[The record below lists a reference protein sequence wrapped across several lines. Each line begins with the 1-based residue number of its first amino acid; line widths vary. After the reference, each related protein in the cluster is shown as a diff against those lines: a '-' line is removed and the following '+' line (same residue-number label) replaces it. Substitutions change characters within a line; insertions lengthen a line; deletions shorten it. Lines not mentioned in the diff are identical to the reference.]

1 MSLPKSSFLL
11 LLIFCPLGL
20 TFAASSDCDSN
31 GDTQFGIDKLTPQI
45 NRKPPKANSTQP
57 LPYSKTQRHAGGN
70 IDSFLLIP
78 DADLS

>member
-31 GDTQFGIDKLTPQI
+31 GDTQFGIDKLI
-45 NRKPPKANSTQP
+45 TQFDKN
-57 LPYSKTQRHAGGN
+57 LV
-70 IDSFLLIP
+70 
-78 DADLS
+78 